1 MMLIVSISYEGRDIW
16 HAFYEGIKLQQQYV
30 LENKGLFFPLSIF
43 TTVRG
48 WGGSLS
54 AAYGAQAIVQIVLIA
69 YIVQL
74 WRKQNRA
81 SFALKAAG
89 LVLAA
94 LLFTPYLL
102 AYDLV
107 LLAIPFAYIVK
118 EGMEKGWQP
127 YQKTL
132 LFSVWLLSLFEGAL
146 RETSPISVATVILFA
161 LLVYVGWLARETH
174 AASVKG

>member
-1 MMLIVSISYEGRDIW
+1 MLIVSISYEGRDIW

-94 LLFTPYLL
+94 ILFTPYLL